1 MPEGRP
7 FSPAAFSRMWQSG
20 VSSAEMAAHFDC
32 STRTIT
38 HRANALHLPKRKGGV
53 ASKYDCRLLAK
64 MYADGVGT
72 REIAAAL
79 GLPSPTHVPRMI
91 AAMGLPRRSQAS
103 GRWGVTVSADEWRE
117 GLLSRA
123 MARTAAQEQASM
135 INAEMADGVQGG
147 GKLVGQR
154 KAGGA

>member
-1 MPEGRP
+1 
-7 FSPAAFSRMWQSG
+7 MWHGG
-20 VSSAEMAAHFDC
+20 VSAAEMAAHFDC

-38 HRANALHLPKRKGGV
+38 KRVKAMGLPKRKGGTR
-53 ASKYDCRLLAK
+53 SKYDCRLLAK
-64 MYADGVGT
+64 MYADGVGV
-72 REIAAAL
+72 REIAATL

-103 GRWGVTVSADEWRE
+103 GRWGVTVTADEWRD

-135 INAEMADGVQGG
+135 ISAEMADTVPGG
-147 GKLVGQR
+147 GRLVGQPKSKR
-154 KAGGA
+154 YSA